1 MELEEAL
8 FFGRRTMLLE
18 PYARLRQAIVSRW
31 PDTRVRVQKTQIDF
45 VSERPFCWVSRPTAG
60 GRRKDRPPAYF
71 IVTFGWREQIGH
83 PRILEA
89 VEPWPG
95 RWTHHVLVSGP
106 EEVDGTLMD
115 WIAQSRLWRDS
126 V

>member
-45 VSERPFCWVSRPTAG
+45 VSERPFCWVSRPTAAENKAKTPDARHG
-60 GRRKDRPPAYF
+60 P
-71 IVTFGWREQIGH
+71 H
-83 PRILEA
+83 P
-89 VEPWPG
+89 
-95 RWTHHVLVSGP
+95 
-106 EEVDGTLMD
+106 
-115 WIAQSRLWRDS
+115 Q
-126 V
+126 